1 MLMTLIL
8 KQIKLVSLY
17 KKAIDAYKGELNL
30 ITDDNML
37 IEAIGAKIKLVDCG
51 KDNIKIT
58 EPRDLR
64 LATLI
69 LEEREGPL
77 A

>member
-1 MLMTLIL
+1 
-8 KQIKLVSLY
+8 
-17 KKAIDAYKGELNL
+17 
-30 ITDDNML
+30 
-37 IEAIGAKIKLVDCG
+37 VDCG

-69 LEEREGPL
+69 LEEREGKL
-77 A
+77 